1 MQDEKS
7 EDIEFIEDI
16 VGQSINHVVRQSE
29 DIKGSVNIMVRSDG
43 KYDVTLHSGT
53 DDEPV
58 VIESLEKET
67 LIERIK
73 DNL

>member
-67 LIERIK
+67 LIKRIK